1 MKPGNILVE
10 LDSEGHID
18 NAVVT
23 DFGLGAFI
31 EENKRR
37 VEHTAKMGTEC
48 YMAPEVRGG
57 EYDELVDI
65 FSLGVLLL
73 ICGVGQKDAAMF
85 DKTFHCQENKASNRG
100 AFAKAFADK
109 FSVGNA
115 SLVEK
120 MISERADFRPSASA
134 ILVHPWLAS
143 LSARPTVENTTT
155 TAEVERLHT
164 DMAQLRLELEQESEE
179 KSQLQ
184 GHLSQAK
191 QESDQHKAML
201 NARDD
206 EIMML
211 RNQQIK
217 QAIGRNAG
225 ANNDENG
232 IIDADENGAKVSSRS
247 LVTCKVAS
255 PVYPCV
261 LFTFGSAFLLI
272 TDTFTAPRTG

>member
-1 MKPGNILVE
+1 MN
-10 LDSEGHID
+10 SEGHID

-23 DFGLGAFI
+23 DFGLGTFI

-57 EYDELVDI
+57 DYGELVDI

-73 ICGVGQKDAAMF
+73 ICGVGQKDAAIF

-109 FSVGNA
+109 FSVGDA

-143 LSARPTVENTTT
+143 LSARPAVENTTT
-155 TAEVERLHT
+155 TTAAAAEVERLHT
-164 DMAQLRLELEQESEE
+164 DMARLRLELEKEREE

-184 GHLSQAK
+184 GQLSQAK

-217 QAIGRNAG
+217 QALGRNAG

-232 IIDADENGAKVSSRS
+232 IIDADENGMEVSILS
-247 LVTCKVAS
+247 LDTCEVAS
-255 PVYPCV
+255 PVYQYI
-261 LFTFGSAFLLI
+261 LYS
-272 TDTFTAPRTG
+272 PRYIVYT